1 MMIDYEYSEA
11 MAEILEILEH
21 TNKSDVDKI
30 PKKFIEFLK
39 ENASKTY
46 KRNLDYTQKIKDM
59 NLKEKTIGIL
69 SVINKKYWCNDEE
82 RKEFEI
88 ILKENEKA
96 YQEELSQKYSKD
108 NLFKNTNKP
117 KITVNKIVTNEVAMI
132 KYEESL
138 FKKILNKLMNIFKR

>member
-1 MMIDYEYSEA
+1 MIDYEYSEA

>member
-1 MMIDYEYSEA
+1 MIDYEYSEA

-21 TNKSDVDKI
+21 TNISDVDKI

-88 ILKENEKA
+88 RLKENEKA
-96 YQEELSQKYSKD
+96 YQEELSQKYTKD
-108 NLFKNTNKP
+108 NLFKNTNMP
-117 KITVNKIVTNEVAMI
+117 KNTVDKIVTNEVAMI